1 MRTVS
6 TRHTRRYAA
15 RAAMLAILPLVCA
28 GVLSG
33 TPAAEAAAGCRI
45 YVASGDDYPAG
56 NALNDNPSRFPEQL
70 LADHLVAP
78 GWCLY
83 NQGKN
88 GTTSSGYLSGG
99 LAASAYNM
107 RPDLHTITLG
117 EQNSTIVNLIKSC
130 FDKVKDHDFLGALTC
145 AQTVQSNTTLW
156 TSLTNN
162 YTTILSQD
170 KIMASQRPGLVV
182 AVTGYPNPY
191 PRAADVVDEIAS
203 CASRSSTRR
212 SPARCVGR
220 NYRPRSRR
228 STAPSPSSTRR
239 SRPRWARSRP
249 VRTGGD
255 MSSSTS
261 TRSSRTTA

>member
-56 NALNDNPSRFPEQL
+56 NALNDNASRFPEQL

-162 YTTILSQD
+162 YTTDRKS
-170 KIMASQRPGLVV
+170 VV
-182 AVTGYPNPY
+182 
-191 PRAADVVDEIAS
+191 
-203 CASRSSTRR
+203 
-212 SPARCVGR
+212 
-220 NYRPRSRR
+220 
-228 STAPSPSSTRR
+228 
-239 SRPRWARSRP
+239 
-249 VRTGGD
+249 
-255 MSSSTS
+255 
-261 TRSSRTTA
+261 